1 MSEKL
6 SAGYRIKTLLGKDV
20 IIEKW
25 LAEGGQGDV
34 YVVKYNGEQK
44 ALKWYKPKGMGK
56 KPKAFYENLKSNAMR
71 GAPSPEFLWP
81 LDVTEWVDGVFGYI
95 MDLRPEGYYEVGDFM
110 LTNVRFASYK
120 TVIDA
125 ALHIVSAYRILHN
138 MGYSYQDLNDGN
150 FFINPKNGKVL
161 ICDNDNVAP
170 NGTETGIVGKPRYMA
185 PEIVY
190 PGLSKL
196 NQNAD
201 GSVKPK
207 YVQKNGKDVYNWTP
221 IFPDNLT
228 DRFSMSVILF
238 ILFCMTH
245 PLEGKRS
252 LVPSMSPEQQEKL
265 YGSEAL
271 FIMDPDDKSNAPDP
285 KIHRNMK
292 VVWPCLPDYM
302 KDIFLKAFS
311 KKAMSNPN
319 ARPKELDWINCL
331 VRFRSEIVQCQCG
344 NEIFTEDGAA
354 CACDSCRKKAN
365 IPFRLV
371 FSEYAIPGIAG
382 SRIYRCQL
390 GTCNANDALN
400 PVGQV
405 LANKN
410 DPSLLGIKNMS
421 DKSWN
426 ATTPSG
432 KAKRVMPGD
441 VIPLKAGIAFTINEE
456 TIKIESN

>member
-81 LDVTEWVDGVFGYI
+81 LDVTEWVDGVFGYV
-95 MDLRPEGYYEVGDFM
+95 MDLRPEGYYEVCDYM

-185 PEIVY
+185 PEIVM
-190 PGLSKL
+190 
-196 NQNAD
+196 
-201 GSVKPK
+201 
-207 YVQKNGKDVYNWTP
+207 GKKM
-221 IFPDNLT
+221 PDNLS

-252 LVPSMSPEQQEKL
+252 LVPSLSPEIQEKL

-271 FIMDPDDKSNAPDP
+271 FIMDPNDKSNAPDP
-285 KIHRNMK
+285 KIHKNMK
-292 VVWPCLPDYM
+292 VVWPCLPVYM
-302 KDIFLKAFS
+302 REIFLKAFDQ
-311 KKAMSNPN
+311 KAMTNPN

-344 NEIFTEDGAA
+344 NEIFTEEGAA
-354 CACDSCRKKAN
+354 CSCESCRRKAN

-400 PVGQV
+400 PMGQV
-405 LANKN
+405 LANKS

-441 VIPLKAGIAFTINEE
+441 VIPLKAGITFTINEE